1 MVKIAFSITSQNFLA
16 YTSVLIDTFLRH
28 NPEYRLCVF
37 TIDDIV
43 DERFKQ
49 LHPTVV
55 IQSVHHLEEDAVSLM
70 RNRYSDFE
78 FCNALKP
85 YLADYLMHAYPDVSC
100 LLYLDADM
108 KCFSSMF
115 PVEQHLENYNIII
128 TPHALSPIPMDGMYI
143 SELDFLRTGLYNA
156 GFLMIK
162 PSRET
167 DDFLKWWKERTFSN
181 CRVDLANGLFVD
193 QIWLNLI
200 PLYFKQVKILEHHGV
215 NVGHWNLH
223 ERHLDFSQDIYWVN
237 NIDKLVLFHFSG
249 FDPLDGVKVSKY
261 SNRFSLS
268 IDPVLKNLFDEYRSS
283 VLENAVHWPFET
295 SDTVASSPIQSGMG
309 KKSLHFV
316 GALRKCFRK
325 FWQTA

>member
-1 MVKIAFSITSQNFLA
+1 MVKIAYSITSKNFLA
-16 YTSVLIDTFLRH
+16 YTSVLIDSFMQH
-28 NPEYRLCVF
+28 NPEYRFCVF
-37 TIDDIV
+37 TIDDKV
-43 DERFKQ
+43 EERFQEK
-49 LHPTVV
+49 HPSVV
-55 IQSVHHLEEDAVSLM
+55 IQSVHHLEEESVGLM

-85 YLADYLMHAYPDVSC
+85 YLADYLMHAFPDVSC

-115 PVEQHLENYNIII
+115 PVEQHLEDYNIII
-128 TPHALSPIPMDGMYI
+128 TPHVLSPLPNDNLKV

-167 DDFLKWWKERTFSN
+167 DDFLKWWKERTYAY
-181 CRVDLANGLFVD
+181 CRVDLAKGLFVD

-200 PLYFKQVKILEHHGV
+200 PLYFKQVKILEHLGV

-223 ERHLDFSQDIYWVN
+223 ERHLEFSQDIYWVN

-249 FDPLDGVKVSKY
+249 FDPLDEIKVSKY

-268 IDPVLKNLFDEYRSS
+268 NNPVLKKLFGEYRFSI
-283 VLENAVHWPFET
+283 LENAVLWPLET
-295 SDTVASSPIQSGMG
+295 SDTVASSPIQSDTGE
-309 KKSLHFV
+309 KSLHFMDFLKRV
-316 GALRKCFRK
+316 FRK
-325 FWQTA
+325 FW